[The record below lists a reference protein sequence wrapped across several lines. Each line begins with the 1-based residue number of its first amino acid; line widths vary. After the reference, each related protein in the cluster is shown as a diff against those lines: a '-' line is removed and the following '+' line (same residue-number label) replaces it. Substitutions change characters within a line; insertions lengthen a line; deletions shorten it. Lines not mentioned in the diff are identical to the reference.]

1 MAKQTNREKILA
13 EGLRVVHERGYAGAS
28 VRDIVQAAGVPQ
40 GSFTNHFAS
49 KEAFGL
55 EILDIYFAR
64 GCQRIDATL
73 RNDALSPLARLRAY
87 LQQSTAKMCESGM
100 RNGCLLGNF
109 SAETADHS
117 EVIRERLQQIFAETE
132 AALVYCLEAAI
143 SAGEI
148 DATLDCRQ
156 IAGFIVASL
165 QGAIL
170 LAKAQRSLVP
180 IERFEQI
187 LFSRVLV

>member
-1 MAKQTNREKILA
+1 
-13 EGLRVVHERGYAGAS
+13 
-28 VRDIVQAAGVPQ
+28 
-40 GSFTNHFAS
+40 
-49 KEAFGL
+49 
-55 EILDIYFAR
+55 
-64 GCQRIDATL
+64 
-73 RNDALSPLARLRAY
+73 
-87 LQQSTAKMCESGM
+87 M